1 VTAEVVK
8 PTSRKGC
15 VFLVVTIGALLLG
28 GIIVTSIVT
37 MAIWPGE
44 AKLTAPL
51 FCPDDKPDAY
61 VVVDTYSYRPGE
73 TSYNYSL
80 YCVGP
85 RGEVQD
91 VGWLKPAGVLTAAH
105 AALILVVSVAL
116 IGRAGRRRRRPSPG
130 QVVVPA
136 PTPVDAPP
144 VDAPPVDAPRAP
156 TDAPRAPTDAPPST
170 YP

>member
-1 VTAEVVK
+1 MTAKVVR

-105 AALILVVSVAL
+105 ALIILVLAIALIRRAARRR
-116 IGRAGRRRRRPSPG
+116 GRASPD
-130 QVVVPA
+130 QVILPP

-144 VDAPPVDAPRAP
+144 APVDAPP
-156 TDAPRAPTDAPPST
+156 TPTDAPPPT

>member
-1 VTAEVVK
+1 VTARVVT
-8 PTSRKGC
+8 PTSGKGC
-15 VFLVVTIGALLLG
+15 VFVVVTLGALLVAA
-28 GIIVTSIVT
+28 IIVTSIVT

-51 FCPDDKPDAY
+51 FCPDDKPDTY

-105 AALILVVSVAL
+105 SAIILVVAVVL
-116 IGRAGRRRRRPSPG
+116 IGRAGRGRRRVADG
-130 QVVVPA
+130 QVVVHPHA
-136 PTPVDAPP
+136 TPVDAPP
-144 VDAPPVDAPRAP
+144 VDAPP
-156 TDAPRAPTDAPPST
+156 PPS